1 MNKRPRRPPEA
12 ARPAPALT
20 LSNDLSRW
28 RAPAV
33 LVLGY
38 GGRVPP
44 YPRQRLREL
53 RRHREL
59 PQQPGLP
66 RTRLAAAPLD
76 VHHLEP
82 RRPHPAHLDHPG
94 LRLRD
99 LGNGPR
105 RLPFDEPRPP
115 RPGRP
120 RLLLHPA
127 APPPGRPRAGR
138 RRGHGPPPGRPR
150 GSAALLSASPPRG
163 IGGLD
168 HRTARRALR
177 TVHLPQRARLP
188 ARVGGTDGGAAG
200 ATLVSRLPRPL
211 RVRPPL
217 QGHGGDPA
225 RRARA
230 PGRVSAA
237 P

>member
-28 RAPAV
+28 LAPAV

-66 RTRLAAAPLD
+66 RTRLDAAPLD

-82 RRPHPAHLDHPG
+82 GRPHPAQLDHPG

-99 LGNGPR
+99 LGNGSH
-105 RLPFDEPRPP
+105 RLPSHESRPSP
-115 RPGRP
+115 PGLS
-120 RLLLHPA
+120 RLLLRPV
-127 APPPGRPRAGR
+127 APPPDRARAGR
-138 RRGHGPPPGRPR
+138 GQPHRSPSRCPR
-150 GSAALLSASPPRG
+150 WRTAVLRASPPGG
-163 IGGLD
+163 IRGLD
-168 HRTARRALR
+168 HRAARRALR
-177 TVHLPQRARLP
+177 ALHVPERARLL
-188 ARVGGTDGGAAG
+188 ARLGRADGRAVGAA
-200 ATLVSRLPRPL
+200 LV
-211 RVRPPL
+211 
-217 QGHGGDPA
+217 
-225 RRARA
+225 
-230 PGRVSAA
+230 
-237 P
+237 